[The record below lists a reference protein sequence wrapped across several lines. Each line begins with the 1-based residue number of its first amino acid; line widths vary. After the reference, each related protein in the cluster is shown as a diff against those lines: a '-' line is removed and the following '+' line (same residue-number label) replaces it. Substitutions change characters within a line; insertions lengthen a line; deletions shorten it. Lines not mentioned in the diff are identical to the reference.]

1 MDNDRASY
9 ILQIQDD
16 KTQED
21 SEENRLIKAAL
32 RHAIKNL
39 SFTSKY
45 LRRKLAELKEL
56 TGEDSPSSDFIKLT
70 GMGNPISGTQQCH
83 MIYNQMKQENFTEKP
98 KSLSDNECYWAIPLV
113 LIPFVLIGLIML
125 QK

>member
-9 ILQIQDD
+9 ILQIQED

-39 SFTSKY
+39 SFTSRY

-56 TGEDSPSSDFIKLT
+56 TGEDLL
-70 GMGNPISGTQQCH
+70 
-83 MIYNQMKQENFTEKP
+83 P
-98 KSLSDNECYWAIPLV
+98 K
-113 LIPFVLIGLIML
+113 
-125 QK
+125 K